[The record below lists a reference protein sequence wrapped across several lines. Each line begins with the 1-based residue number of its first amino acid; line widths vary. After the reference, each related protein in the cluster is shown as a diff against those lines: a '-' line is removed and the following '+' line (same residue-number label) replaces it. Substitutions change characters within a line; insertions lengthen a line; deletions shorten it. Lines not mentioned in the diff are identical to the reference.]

1 MSALE
6 VFHFQDGRP
15 SFEDFGESNGFRSWS
30 ARKLMECLEYENYP
44 AFKKAVNKAMAACG
58 TLNIPIDE
66 NFVKSSITIDG
77 KEVEDY
83 RLSRFACYLT
93 AMNGDVKKP
102 QVAMAQAYF
111 AAIADSFRQYL
122 EHADNIERLAIR
134 DEVTDREKSLSGVAK
149 SCGVTMYP
157 YFQNAGYRGMYNMN
171 LTDLKNYKRIPDA
184 KRSLLD
190 FMGKDELAANLFR
203 ITQTELKLR
212 NEGIKTQGKC
222 ENAAYLVGKDVRET
236 MQRIS
241 GTTPEDLPLAGD
253 IKHVSKN
260 LKGAHKGFKKL
271 DFDKGSSED

>member
-1 MSALE
+1 ME
-6 VFHFQDGRP
+6 VFHFQDDRT

-30 ARKLMECLEYENYP
+30 ARKLMECLEYENYS

-66 NFVKSSITIDG
+66 NFVRSRITIDG

-93 AMNGDVKKP
+93 VMNGDVKKH

-122 EHADNIERLAIR
+122 EQADNIERLSIR

-149 SCGVTMYP
+149 SCGVTVYP
-157 YFQNAGYRGMYNMN
+157 YFQNSGYRGMYNMN
-171 LTDLKNYKRIPDA
+171 LNALKQYKGIPDM

-212 NEGIKTQGKC
+212 NEGITTQQRC
-222 ENAAYLVGKDVRET
+222 ENAAYAVGQDVRQT

-241 GTTPEDLPLAGD
+241 NTTPEDLPLAGD

-260 LKGAHKGFKKL
+260 LKGAHKGFKQL
-271 DFDKGSSED
+271 DFDKAPSPED